1 MDKISELLAE
11 AGPLYRKRRKARQF
25 VAGTLCSLLCGVWF
39 GAAMLLPERAADETQ
54 LEAYYAALYESDG
67 YFAYDVA
74 ADDVLPLDGYGFYE
88 VS

>member
-25 VAGTLCSLLCGVWF
+25 AGRDAVFPALRRLVRRG
-39 GAAMLLPERAADETQ
+39 GAAAGAAADETQ

-67 YFAYDVA
+67 YFTYGVA
-74 ADDVLPLDGYGFYE
+74 ADDILPLDGYGFYE